1 LGIQRLSFRILIPSI
16 RVIVTTLGF
25 ILSLSAGAPQIVGPQ
40 TEGTGKASPL
50 HSIGTRLNGKGI
62 PNFARVTHNLYRGAQ
77 PSAEGLA
84 ALKDLGVEVV
94 VDLRGSASDSERAL
108 VNKLGMQYVSIPSH
122 CPFPKDKPWA
132 DFLKVMS
139 ENRNKKVFVHCR
151 LGDDRTGLA
160 IASYRI
166 ADEGWSADEALNEMK
181 AFGFRGVHHVMCP
194 GLAEYVEHLPDRLK
208 NSPAFRES
216 VSQSNAKSSD

>member
-1 LGIQRLSFRILIPSI
+1 LEVQSPSLQKLISSI
-16 RVIVTTLGF
+16 RVIAITLWF
-25 ILSLSAGAPQIVGPQ
+25 VLTLSAGARQIEGPQ
-40 TEGTGKASPL
+40 VEDSAKASPL

-62 PNFARVTHNLYRGAQ
+62 PNFGRVTPNLYRGAQ
-77 PSAEGLA
+77 PSADGMA
-84 ALKDLGVEVV
+84 ALKDLGIDVV

-139 ENRNKKVFVHCR
+139 ENRNKRVFVHCR

-181 AFGFRGVHHVMCP
+181 AFGFSGAHHALCP
-194 GLAEYVEHLPDRLK
+194 GLSKYVKHFPDRLK
-208 NSPAFRES
+208 NSPAFRDLTPQE
-216 VSQSNAKSSD
+216 